1 MKPLRAILIAGLVLS
16 AAVLAQEPEP
26 IGEQFQVN
34 TYTTGYQFSTEVAAA
49 STSGFVVVW
58 TSYGADGT
66 DTSFQSVQAQRYHPN
81 GATAGGQFQVNS
93 YTLGTQGLPA
103 VAVGSN
109 GGFVVVWTSDGPAST
124 DPFGTSIQGQLFDSS
139 GATDGDQFQVN
150 SYTTSSQGVPAVA
163 TDSNGNLVVVW
174 VSVGSSGTD
183 SDGTSIQGQL
193 FDSSGATV
201 GGEFQI
207 NSYTTSFQRFP
218 AVATD
223 SSGNFVVVWESLG
236 SYGTDSSSYSIQGQ
250 LYDAAGAAVGDEFQV
265 NSFTTSHQRYPA
277 VATGSGGKFVVVWES
292 LGSYGPAY
300 FKSIQGQRYDLSGNP
315 LGDQF
320 QVNTYTGNDK
330 LAPAVAADPL
340 GDFVVVWGSLVQDGS
355 VQGVFGQRFDN
366 GGVPQGGE
374 FAVNTYT
381 TNHQGYP
388 SVATSRSSKFVV
400 VWESEGSYGSDSSGY
415 SIQGQRFSTKLIFS
429 DAFETGDTSS
439 WSSTVQ

>member
-1 MKPLRAILIAGLVLS
+1 MKQLRAILIAGLVLS
-16 AAVLAQEPEP
+16 ASVLAQEPKP

-34 TYTTGYQFSTEVAAA
+34 TYTTGYQFSTEVAAT

-66 DTSFQSVQAQRYHPN
+66 DTSLQSVQAQRYHPN
-81 GATAGGQFQVNS
+81 GATAGGQLQVNS
-93 YTLGTQGLPA
+93 YTLGNQGLPA
-103 VAVGSN
+103 VAVGSS
-109 GGFVVVWTSDGPAST
+109 GSFVVVWTSDGPAST
-124 DPFGTSIQGQLFDSS
+124 DPF
-139 GATDGDQFQVN
+139 
-150 SYTTSSQGVPAVA
+150 
-163 TDSNGNLVVVW
+163 
-174 VSVGSSGTD
+174 
-183 SDGTSIQGQL
+183 GTSIQGQL

-218 AVATD
+218 AVAND

-250 LYDAAGAAVGDEFQV
+250 LYDATGAAVGGEFQV
-265 NSFTTSHQRYPA
+265 NSYTTSHQRYPA

-355 VQGVFGQRFDN
+355 AQGVFGQRFDN

-381 TNHQGYP
+381 TNHQGFP
-388 SVATSRSSKFVV
+388 SVAASRSSDFVV
-400 VWESEGSYGSDSSGY
+400 VWESEGSFGSDSSGY
-415 SIQGQRFSTKLIFS
+415 SIQGQRFSTKLIFA
-429 DAFETGDTSS
+429 DNFESGDTSA
-439 WSSTVQ
+439 WSGIVQ